1 VPEVDRCDAT
11 SKSPPSKLRADATQL
26 SGLVR
31 ALLMQNAEQQITEK
45 RKKLLHAIEVLIAA
59 LSDRWEI
66 LNREQG
72 RGQRLQPGGSLL
84 RSCNWGWLIVASSPA
99 EAYHPAV
106 ADHRDIEEA
115 VTRVLDACRQGR

>member
-1 VPEVDRCDAT
+1 
-11 SKSPPSKLRADATQL
+11 
-26 SGLVR
+26 
-31 ALLMQNAEQQITEK
+31 MQNAEQQITEK

-72 RGQRLQPGGSLL
+72 RGERLQPGGSLL

-99 EAYHPAV
+99 EAYHPGTAV

-115 VTRVLDACRQGR
+115 VTRLLDACREGR